1 MAGGGRV
8 GEAAVAA
15 GEARAEARALSAREL
30 ARGAVAASEALAGA
44 ASPAEGLAGPGVL
57 AGAAAACARLGDLQ
71 PEERALLVDSLAT
84 GLSVLAASG
93 GAGASN
99 DGPEAVALVAH
110 ALCLESA
117 CAEAEREEVRAR
129 EAQKASAAPRRKP
142 KNADSF
148 GWDWGRL
155 REKVARAL
163 SAAAA
168 SAMPL
173 SEEGARALLGACCAL
188 LGSAPAVRDRESR
201 EHVLKAVARICAR
214 DELGHTLEASADRLL
229 ELLPLGDHVPAA
241 LAELCE
247 VAAHA
252 GDIQDTR
259 LATALILAVTGEE
272 LVEYERQAQQDSA
285 ALRHT
290 AVFIEELATRLPE
303 IVGKNFALLESLLA
317 AQKATRLRC
326 AVVTALS
333 RVIRHKFQNEAE
345 EAPGVDTTRN
355 VHNIAAQLDL
365 LVQRVHDTAVHV
377 RTRALQ
383 GLEFL
388 ASEMALPLGHWVLA
402 AQLATER
409 LEDKGSLTRKA
420 ALQLLRALMQKQPF
434 GGQLSSAAWEGSL
447 KQHEAVLQSMEE
459 EEKAEEDGRHAQEAG
474 QLFEQDKEAA
484 KEASDDDMDEQV
496 EDPAPGPLVGAPTP
510 RKIGLPGGLDTQRT
524 LVASLRAGVAFCNC
538 MEKGLSHA
546 SNLFTSPVSSDVTE
560 SMQFVIEAVCFQ
572 IEGAEAIARRTLLS
586 ILSREDA
593 VREAT
598 LDTFMQLYAD
608 GSPLEAA
615 QSMAQLAAVSNMGEN
630 TAMREAVRLLTG
642 RGQLDESNAR
652 LWDILEEGGRAGSG
666 SATISVRGAVIMQEM
681 AGSKPSAANVDLL
694 LEKGLPDVPQGAYDP
709 MLAQLT
715 THALAGMG
723 PSPAELGSNFHKS
736 FRKPTDKV
744 FRRLVST
751 VAGSFGK
758 RLPEESWY
766 GAAQGAIAAIFALH
780 PHAEAVCSE
789 ILHHMHAELTR
800 GKGSGTV
807 GANGLARFMFAFGQV
822 AMQQMVALD
831 QYRKG
836 VQKRS
841 ADPEE
846 GAAED
851 DDPNGVSSVDES
863 EQVMKDGIA
872 EIVGGGSECIVAAF
886 APFLSDVCHNRTLMT
901 AHPKLCS
908 SALLALVKVMAID
921 AAFCKRN
928 FPLFLGLLQDR
939 TVEPHV
945 RRNLVIAMGDLAVR
959 HPLIVDKH
967 KEQMYRALDD
977 PDMGVRRL
985 AISVLSF
992 LILNGVILPQGHTG
1006 HIATLLLDEDRKIR
1020 DMAANF
1026 FVEFDGK
1033 VDSRGESQLYHSLP
1047 DILSYLLSLCM
1058 ERTSF
1063 EGIMSHLLGFVKK
1076 EAHSEFLLKNFLTR
1090 LDVSATDLEPN
1101 RRLAFCLKELS
1112 PSEKGTKRMAE
1123 LFRFYKDSL
1132 TDPEILEYVSATVAK
1147 MRRASKVGSAWRE
1160 ATEEMMARLAEYGLQ
1175 PEEEAPPAAAD
1186 PEPPVETLE
1195 AGAGGAEGEA
1205 PGQRPALGERDENV
1219 TEAQEAA
1226 AEPSPQKPAP
1236 RRGRSTRASR
1246 ALR

>member
-1 MAGGGRV
+1 
-8 GEAAVAA
+8 
-15 GEARAEARALSAREL
+15 
-30 ARGAVAASEALAGA
+30 
-44 ASPAEGLAGPGVL
+44 VL

-84 GLSVLAASG
+84 GLSVLSASG

-99 DGPEAVALVAH
+99 DGPEAVALVSH
-110 ALCLESA
+110 ALCLESV
-117 CAEAEREEVRAR
+117 CAEAEKEEARAR

-142 KNADSF
+142 KSADSF

-188 LGSAPAVRDRESR
+188 LGSAAAVRDRESR

-214 DELGHTLEASADRLL
+214 GELSHTLDASADRLL

-241 LAELCE
+241 LAELCQ

-290 AVFIEELATRLPE
+290 AVFIEELAVRLPE

-365 LVQRVHDTAVHV
+365 LVLRVHDTAVHV

-447 KQHEAVLQSMEE
+447 KQHEAVLQSMED

-484 KEASDDDMDEQV
+484 EGASDGETDEQV

-524 LVASLRAGVAFCNC
+524 LVASLRAGVAFCTC
-538 MEKGLSHA
+538 MEKGLAHA

-615 QSMAQLAAVSNMGEN
+615 QSMAQLAAVSNMGES

-652 LWDILEEGGRAGSG
+652 LWDILEESGSG
-666 SATISVRGAVIMQEM
+666 SSTLSVRGAVIMQEM

-723 PSPAELGSNFHKS
+723 PRPAELGSNFHKS
-736 FRKPTDKV
+736 FRKPTEKV

-800 GKGSGTV
+800 GKECGTV
-807 GANGLARFMFAFGQV
+807 GANGLARFLFAFGQV

-886 APFLSDVCHNRTLMT
+886 APFLSEVCHDRAMMT

-939 TVEPHV
+939 AVEPHV

-1006 HIATLLLDEDRKIR
+1006 HIATLLLDQDRKIR

-1033 VDSRGESQLYHSLP
+1033 VDGRGESQLYHSLP
-1047 DILSYLLSLCM
+1047 DILSYLLSLAM
-1058 ERTSF
+1058 ERASF
-1063 EGIMSHLLGFVKK
+1063 EHIMSHLLGFVKK

-1090 LDVSATDLEPN
+1090 LDVSASDLEPN

-1112 PSEKGTKRMAE
+1112 PCEKGTKRMAE

-1132 TDPEILEYVSATVAK
+1132 TDPEILEYVSAAVAK

-1175 PEEEAPPAAAD
+1175 PEEEAPAAAMD
-1186 PEPPVETLE
+1186 TVAPAETLE
-1195 AGAGGAEGEA
+1195 GGVDGEEGEA

-1219 TEAQEAA
+1219 TEAQETA

-1246 ALR
+1246 AAR

>member
-1 MAGGGRV
+1 V
-8 GEAAVAA
+8 VV
-15 GEARAEARALSAREL
+15 GEARAGSGAIGARDL
-30 ARGAVAASEALAGA
+30 ARGAAEASEALAA
-44 ASPAEGLAGPGVL
+44 AAAPAEGLGEPGAL

-84 GLSVLAASG
+84 GLSVLAAS
-93 GAGASN
+93 ASAAAAP
-99 DGPEAVALVAH
+99 DGPEAAALAAY

-117 CAEAEREEVRAR
+117 CAEAEKEEVRAR

-142 KNADSF
+142 KSTSAF
-148 GWDWGRL
+148 GWDWNRL

-163 SAAAA
+163 AGAAA

-173 SEEGARALLGACCAL
+173 SEEGARAILGASCAL

-201 EHVLKAVARICAR
+201 EQVQKAVARICAR
-214 DELGHTLEASADRLL
+214 AEIGHMLESSADRLL
-229 ELLPLGDHVPAA
+229 ELLPLGDYVPVA

-247 VAAHA
+247 VAAHS

-259 LATALILAVTGEE
+259 LATALVLAVTGED
-272 LVEYERQAQQDSA
+272 LAEYERQAQQDSA

-290 AVFIEELATRLPE
+290 AVFLEELAARLPGL
-303 IVGKNFALLESLLA
+303 VGKNFALLESLLA
-317 AQKATRLRC
+317 AHKATRLRC

-333 RVIRHKFQNEAE
+333 RVIKHTFQNEE
-345 EAPGVDTTRN
+345 EDAPGVSTTRN
-355 VHNIAAQLDL
+355 VHNISVQLDL
-365 LVQRVHDTAVHV
+365 LIQRVHDTAVHV
-377 RTRALQ
+377 RSRALQ
-383 GLEFL
+383 GFEYL

-420 ALQLLRALMQKQPF
+420 ALQLLRTLMQKQPF
-434 GGQLSSAAWEGSL
+434 GAQLSCAAWEGSL
-447 KQHEAVLQSMEE
+447 KEHEAVLQSMED
-459 EEKAEEDGRHAQEAG
+459 EEKAKEDGRHAQEAD
-474 QLFEQDKEAA
+474 QLFER
-484 KEASDDDMDEQV
+484 DMDAAEPGTPG
-496 EDPAPGPLVGAPTP
+496 EEGDEEAPAPLVGAPTP
-510 RKIGLPGGLDTQRT
+510 RKIGLPGGLETQRT
-524 LVASLRAGVAFCNC
+524 LVASLRAGVAFCIS
-538 MEKGLSHA
+538 MEKALSHA
-546 SNLFTSPVSSDVTE
+546 SNLFTSSISSDVTE

-572 IEGAEAIARRTLLS
+572 IEGADAIARRTLLS

-608 GSPLEAA
+608 GSPREAA
-615 QSMAQLAAVSNMGEN
+615 QAMAQLAAVSNMGEH

-652 LWDILEEGGRAGSG
+652 LWDIIEEGSTGTGA
-666 SATISVRGAVIMQEM
+666 ATLAVRGAIMMQEM
-681 AGSKPSAANVDLL
+681 AGGKHSMVNLEAL
-694 LEKGLPDVPQGAYDP
+694 LEKGLPATPSAYDP

-715 THALAGMG
+715 THTLAAMG
-723 PSPAELGSNFHKS
+723 PRPSEYGSNFHKT
-736 FRKPTDKV
+736 FLKPTDKV

-751 VAGSFGK
+751 IAGSFGK

-766 GAAQGAIAAIFALH
+766 GAAQGAIAAIFSLH

-789 ILHHMHAELTR
+789 GLHHMHSEVVR
-800 GKGSGTV
+800 GGSDGSF
-807 GANGLARFMFAFGQV
+807 GANAMARFLFVFGQV
-822 AMQQMVALD
+822 AMQQLVALD

-836 VQKRS
+836 AQKRS
-841 ADPEE
+841 VDPEGGE
-846 GAAED
+846 VEE

-886 APFLSDVCHNRTLMT
+886 APFLADVCHDRVLMT
-901 AHPKLCS
+901 SHPKLCS
-908 SALLALVKVMAID
+908 SAILALVKIMAID

-928 FPLFLGLLQDR
+928 FPLFLALMQDR
-939 TVEPHV
+939 SMEPHV

-967 KEQMYRALDD
+967 KEQMYAALDD

-1006 HIATLLLDEDRKIR
+1006 HIATLLLDQDRKIR
-1020 DMAANF
+1020 NMAANF

-1047 DILSYLLSLCM
+1047 DILSYLLSLGM
-1058 ERTSF
+1058 ERANF
-1063 EGIMSHLLGFVKK
+1063 ESIMSHLLGFIKK
-1076 EAHSEFLLKNFLTR
+1076 DAHSEFLLKNFLTR
-1090 LDVSATDLEPN
+1090 LDVSASDQEPN
-1101 RRLAFCLKELS
+1101 RRLAFCLKELG

-1123 LFRFYKDSL
+1123 LFRFYKDTL
-1132 TDPEILEYVSATVAK
+1132 TDPEILDHVSAMVAK
-1147 MRRASKVGSAWRE
+1147 MRRASKHGSAWRE
-1160 ATEEMMARLAEYGLQ
+1160 ATEEMMARLEEYGLKRDGEA
-1175 PEEEAPPAAAD
+1175 PAATTSEEGEEAGVMEEGA
-1186 PEPPVETLE
+1186 
-1195 AGAGGAEGEA
+1195 AGAGGEN
-1205 PGQRPALGERDENV
+1205 QRPALGVRDENAAPAA
-1219 TEAQEAA
+1219 EEAA
-1226 AEPSPQKPAP
+1226 AEPSPKKPAQ

-1246 ALR
+1246 SAR